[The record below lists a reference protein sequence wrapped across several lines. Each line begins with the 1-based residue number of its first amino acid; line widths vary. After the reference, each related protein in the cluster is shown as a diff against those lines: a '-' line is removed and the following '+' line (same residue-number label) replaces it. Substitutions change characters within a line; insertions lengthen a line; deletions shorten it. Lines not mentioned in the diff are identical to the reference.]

1 MYVPGPDFELETI
14 TTDRGFYSTVQ
25 SGAIDPPKHKS
36 KTIKLKKNFKQKIM
50 PKSVKFSISM
60 HFIAVLIRM
69 LSLQFISKTSS
80 NEVAKW
86 PLVARI
92 NTQLDVLHVRGDKKF
107 IVISYD

>member
-1 MYVPGPDFELETI
+1 MIELETI

-36 KTIKLKKNFKQKIM
+36 KTIKLKKIVKQEIM
-50 PKSVKFSISM
+50 HKSVKFSISTL
-60 HFIAVLIRM
+60 FIAVLIRM
-69 LSLQFISKTSS
+69 PSLQFISNTS
-80 NEVAKW
+80 NNKVAKW

-92 NTQLDVLHVRGDKKF
+92 NIQLDVLHVRGDKKF